1 MTFGGGMT
9 IVYGGFSLFASAS
22 KYPRSTQRSYSG
34 PSTSAGAYWV
44 GSSVV
49 GAVCC

>member
-1 MTFGGGMT
+1 MT
-9 IVYGGFSLFASAS
+9 IVYGGFSLFSSAS

-44 GSSVV
+44 GSSV
-49 GAVCC
+49 GLLFGPPSRGLC